1 MLEFVNYSLKQLKQ
15 YASMIQESPFL
26 CNDISLGSFLIWH
39 PGQNLKFATYHNT
52 FIVKMNIGDEPAFS
66 YPYGDDVDG
75 AIDALIEYV
84 KANDLPLVFW
94 GIDKKR
100 LGMIEEDKRFHT
112 VHANYD
118 RRWSDYLYSFEEMVS
133 FKGRKFSKQR
143 NHINKFKSLYGEPD
157 LRGISEE
164 DLPAIRELLDEY
176 RVTHAGNKVEENEL
190 QGNDRIL
197 EHFQE
202 LGLYGVVLYVQDKAV
217 AFSIGEIVGNMLIV
231 HVEKALTQYS
241 GVYPTVFNSFMR
253 YMQSRKGESI
263 QIVNRE
269 DDAGD
274 LGLRTSK
281 IRYKPICLLNKYIV
295 RIDSPVREVPV
306 LHFEGGVLNAI
317 QEEDKKEYYELN
329 TDRDNNQYWGYDYEE
344 DVSITDLTESTFY
357 DSQAFDHSVGASM
370 NFAVRKREDSEL
382 IGETIIYHFTKN
394 GKAEIGGRIARKWQQ
409 NGLGTKAFAATADY
423 AQNELHLK
431 VRAKCFKQN
440 EPSYH
445 MIMAAGFHIIGED
458 ETFYYFAR

>member
-39 PGQNLKFATYHNT
+39 PGQNLQFATYHNT

-94 GIDKKR
+94 GIDEKR

-281 IRYKPICLLNKYIV
+281 IRYKPICLLKQLFI
-295 RIDSPVREVPV
+295 
-306 LHFEGGVLNAI
+306 H
-317 QEEDKKEYYELN
+317 
-329 TDRDNNQYWGYDYEE
+329 
-344 DVSITDLTESTFY
+344 IT
-357 DSQAFDHSVGASM
+357 
-370 NFAVRKREDSEL
+370 
-382 IGETIIYHFTKN
+382 
-394 GKAEIGGRIARKWQQ
+394 
-409 NGLGTKAFAATADY
+409 
-423 AQNELHLK
+423 
-431 VRAKCFKQN
+431 
-440 EPSYH
+440 
-445 MIMAAGFHIIGED
+445 
-458 ETFYYFAR
+458 